1 MNDLVNVTV
10 SVIGDQEVNSVNAR
24 DVWEYI
30 VASKTEFSHW
40 VKDRLSDFSE
50 GVDFIT
56 IVRKDEGKDSN
67 GLPVYKQFK
76 EYIVTL
82 DTAKHICMIER
93 NEKGKQLRQYFI
105 DCEKKL
111 REVIQPSYT
120 LPTNFK
126 EALLML
132 IQAEEDKEKLLLES
146 AEQKRALEIAEP
158 KVNFYD
164 RFLSKE
170 GCFSMESFA
179 KLYNRKGLGRN
190 NMFQLLRDEGFL
202 IAKGNSRNNPY
213 QKYVNEG
220 YFKTVASVTE
230 FGICSV
236 TLVTKE
242 GAQKLIKFLDEKFSD
257 NWKERT
263 DGELVSLF
271 G

>member
-10 SVIGDQEVNSVNAR
+10 SVIGDQELNSVNAR
-24 DVWEYI
+24 DVWEF
-30 VASKTEFSHW
+30 VESKQQFADW
-40 VKDRLSDFSE
+40 IKDRLE
-50 GVDFIT
+50 GFQESVDF
-56 IVRKDEGKDSN
+56 EGFHNIMKNDLGVN
-67 GLPVYKQFK
+67 VGKRMDYFL
-76 EYIVTL
+76 TL

-111 REVIQPSYT
+111 REVTQPSYT

-132 IQAEEDKEKLLLES
+132 VQAEEEKEKLLLES